1 MPANLERGL
10 PARRQPGIAK
20 WICAY
25 FLIWL
30 VAFPFAPAFFIEN
43 LPILLPSFVTIAIF
57 LCFSL
62 RLRFQIQDN
71 IFGEIGFLYLV
82 FAVAYTVFPAYGFA
96 ALESLSSGSGFQS
109 LALLNPDPAQLG
121 LHLWRHVLFIAA
133 VASGYLLFRGRH
145 TPKFGSFETFGDAE
159 KPIVRFLFV
168 AILIGIIVPWSLSA
182 PVGTYVDNYTRYDN
196 LSWIGMRVIAIC
208 GVLKNGGTYVFLTIL
223 FRNYKRYRL
232 YIWPFVL
239 LRVLQEVLGSFGA
252 RIGAFT
258 ILIAAALLYHYC
270 VKQVTL
276 RKGLL
281 ITLALVLVF
290 SAVEIARSTD
300 LNPSALKDAALQEH
314 GMPAAELGAVFFPG
328 FHLYAERAN
337 GTLPPVEWQVFFN
350 DFISVLPLAQ
360 KKWIPMY
367 WYADNYFPDA
377 VVPPMTMGPI
387 AMSALWGGE
396 IGLVVQ
402 GFINGISFAFLMRWF
417 AGNGAKWQVMTVY
430 AYCYSTCIMC
440 LKYSIF
446 WHLAPLVKIILPLV
460 VIVSLLAKNIPGSS
474 KPARVATGEGLSRRM
489 QGPVAL
495 GNCTDR

>member
-1 MPANLERGL
+1 MVS
-10 PARRQPGIAK
+10 I
-20 WICAY
+20 
-25 FLIWL
+25 
-30 VAFPFAPAFFIEN
+30 V
-43 LPILLPSFVTIAIF
+43 V
-57 LCFSL
+57 
-62 RLRFQIQDN
+62 
-71 IFGEIGFLYLV
+71 
-82 FAVAYTVFPAYGFA
+82 
-96 ALESLSSGSGFQS
+96 
-109 LALLNPDPAQLG
+109 
-121 LHLWRHVLFIAA
+121 LWC
-133 VASGYLLFRGRH
+133 
-145 TPKFGSFETFGDAE
+145 
-159 KPIVRFLFV
+159 
-168 AILIGIIVPWSLSA
+168 LSA
-182 PVGTYVDNYTRYDN
+182 PVSEYIDNYTRYDN

-314 GMPAAELGAVFFPG
+314 GMPAAELGADFFPG